1 MMIMKS
7 LSAIELKEKL
17 ASGEELLLIDVR
29 EPFEYE
35 ICHLTGAQLIPLG
48 SIPTNLKS
56 IDSSKTVIVYCHH
69 GVRSAHA
76 INYLKQATGTDN
88 FYNLEGGIDAW
99 SVEADPS
106 TPRY

>member
-1 MMIMKS
+1 MKS

-17 ASGEELLLIDVR
+17 AGGEELLLIDVR

-35 ICHLTGAQLIPLG
+35 ICHLKGAQLIPLHSLPAHAG
-48 SIPTNLKS
+48 AINT
-56 IDSSKTVIVYCHH
+56 SKTVVVYCHH

-76 INYLKQATGTDN
+76 IHYLEQETGADS

-99 SVEADPS
+99 SAEADPS